1 MKKNKFIISLLVFF
15 LGFNLNLQAEITVA
29 TPSVILTQL
38 ATATSFSSDVP
49 LDQAS
54 INTINETT
62 ATVVNQEEMKIEIE
76 ADAVKLGEKIDQ
88 AEKDVLA
95 GEDVDNEKLLMVL
108 NSAKDDLASRIDLEP
123 TLGTYIYDSG
133 PMVLTQ
139 NTSSNYNQSTGASN
153 MFDQTE
159 GAQQARIVV
168 YIDFKRQVQWGD
180 VTSTV
185 KFSATSRA
193 ASSVDDYNSTSFTN
207 TKIGG
212 SSRIGDEELS
222 LNRQLNTIYKND
234 GTELTAAES
243 YSGVGAVPP
252 IKHDINSLVLA
263 NGDHAPYLDTG
274 VDGNGN
280 PIDGLAVLDREDMQT
295 YISHDTDKASP
306 SIDLVPDIDAGPVNA
321 NAGVNVGA
329 LIVVNNETANTG
341 TLTASFEAATGNNL
355 LGADD
360 TDSAAQILADA
371 NDYAATIIRFDA
383 TKTVEAEIFEGDSS
397 R

>member
-1 MKKNKFIISLLVFF
+1 MKKNKFIIFLLIFF

-54 INTINETT
+54 IDTINETT
-62 ATVVNQEEMKIEIE
+62 ATVVNQEEMKIEVE

-139 NTSSNYNQSTGASN
+139 NTSSNYNQSTGVSN

-193 ASSVDDYNSTSFTN
+193 ASVDDYNSTSFTN

-212 SSRIGDEELS
+212 SSRIGDDELS

-263 NGDHAPYLDTG
+263 NGDHAPYSNA
-274 VDGNGN
+274 DGFA
-280 PIDGLAVLDREDMQT
+280 ILDRVDMQT
-295 YISHDTDKASP
+295 YIGHDTDNASP
-306 SIDLVPDIDAGPVNA
+306 SIDLVPDIEIGPDNA

-329 LIVVNNETANTG
+329 LIVVNNATANTG

>member
-1 MKKNKFIISLLVFF
+1 MKKNKFIIFLLIFF

-54 INTINETT
+54 IDTINETT

-139 NTSSNYNQSTGASN
+139 NTSSNYNQSTDASN

-193 ASSVDDYNSTSFTN
+193 ASVDDYNSTSFTN

-212 SSRIGDEELS
+212 SSRIGDDELS

-263 NGDHAPYLDTG
+263 NGKHAPYLDTG
-274 VDGNGN
+274 VDSNGN

-341 TLTASFEAATGNNL
+341 TLTASFEAATGENF
-355 LGADD
+355 
-360 TDSAAQILADA
+360 SEADA
-371 NDYAATIIRFDA
+371 YAATIIRFDA

>member
-54 INTINETT
+54 IDTINETT
-62 ATVVNQEEMKIEIE
+62 ATVVNQEEMKIEVE

-139 NTSSNYNQSTGASN
+139 NTSSNYNQSTDASN

-263 NGDHAPYLDTG
+263 NGKHAPYLDTG
-274 VDGNGN
+274 VDSNGN

-341 TLTASFEAATGNNL
+341 TLTASFEAATGENF
-355 LGADD
+355 
-360 TDSAAQILADA
+360 SEADA
-371 NDYAATIIRFDA
+371 YAATIIRFDA

>member
-54 INTINETT
+54 IDTINETT
-62 ATVVNQEEMKIEIE
+62 STVVNQEEMKIEIE

-139 NTSSNYNQSTGASN
+139 NTSSNYNQSTGVSN

-193 ASSVDDYNSTSFTN
+193 ASVDDYNSTSFTN

-212 SSRIGDEELS
+212 SSRIGDDELS

-234 GTELTAAES
+234 GTELTVAES

-263 NGDHAPYLDTG
+263 NGDHAPYSNA
-274 VDGNGN
+274 DGFA
-280 PIDGLAVLDREDMQT
+280 ILDRVDMQT
-295 YISHDTDKASP
+295 YIGHDTDNASP
-306 SIDLVPDIDAGPVNA
+306 SIDLVPDIEIGPDNA

-329 LIVVNNETANTG
+329 LIVVNNATANTG

>member
-15 LGFNLNLQAEITVA
+15 LGFNLNSQAEMTIAAPSTVM
-29 TPSVILTQL
+29 TQL

-54 INTINETT
+54 IDTINETT
-62 ATVVNQEEMKIEIE
+62 ATVVNQEEMKIEVE

-133 PMVLTQ
+133 PMILTQ
-139 NTSSNYNQSTGASN
+139 NTSSNYNQSTDASN

-185 KFSATSRA
+185 KFA
-193 ASSVDDYNSTSFTN
+193 ARENVTGYNSTSFTN

-212 SSRIGDEELS
+212 SSRIAGNELS

-234 GTELTAAES
+234 GTELTDAES
-243 YSGVGAVPP
+243 YSGSGAIPP

-263 NGDHAPYLDTG
+263 SGKHAPYLDTG
-274 VDGNGN
+274 FDVDGN

-295 YISHDTDKASP
+295 YISHDTDSASP
-306 SIDLVPDIDAGPVNA
+306 SIDLVPDIDVGPVNA

-329 LIVVNNETANTG
+329 LIVVNSETANTG
-341 TLTASFEAATGNNL
+341 TLTASFEAATGDNF
-355 LGADD
+355 
-360 TDSAAQILADA
+360 SAADT
-371 NDYAATIIRFDA
+371 YAATIIRFDA
-383 TKTVEAEIFEGDSS
+383 TKTVEAKIFEGDSS

>member
-1 MKKNKFIISLLVFF
+1 MKKNKFIIFLLIFF

-54 INTINETT
+54 IDTINETT

-139 NTSSNYNQSTGASN
+139 NTSSNYNQSTDASN

-193 ASSVDDYNSTSFTN
+193 ASVDDYNSTSFTN

-212 SSRIGDEELS
+212 SSRIGDDELS

-263 NGDHAPYLDTG
+263 NGKHAPYLDTG

-341 TLTASFEAATGNNL
+341 TLTASFEAATGENF
-355 LGADD
+355 
-360 TDSAAQILADA
+360 SEADA
-371 NDYAATIIRFDA
+371 YAATIIRFDA

>member
-54 INTINETT
+54 IDTINETT

-139 NTSSNYNQSTGASN
+139 NTSSNYNDSTGASN

-193 ASSVDDYNSTSFTN
+193 ASVDDYNSTSFTN

-212 SSRIGDEELS
+212 SSRIGDDELS

-274 VDGNGN
+274 VDANGK

-341 TLTASFEAATGNNL
+341 TLTASFEAATGENF
-355 LGADD
+355 
-360 TDSAAQILADA
+360 SEADA
-371 NDYAATIIRFDA
+371 YAATIIRFDA

>member
-54 INTINETT
+54 IDTINETT
-62 ATVVNQEEMKIEIE
+62 ATVVNQEEMKIEVE

-139 NTSSNYNQSTGASN
+139 NTSSNYNQSTGVSN

-193 ASSVDDYNSTSFTN
+193 ASVDDYNSTSFTN

-212 SSRIGDEELS
+212 SSRIGDDELS

-234 GTELTAAES
+234 GTELTVAES

-263 NGDHAPYLDTG
+263 NGDHAPYSNA
-274 VDGNGN
+274 DGFA
-280 PIDGLAVLDREDMQT
+280 ILDRVDMQT
-295 YISHDTDKASP
+295 YIGHDTDNASP
-306 SIDLVPDIDAGPVNA
+306 SIDLVPDIEIGPDNA

-329 LIVVNNETANTG
+329 LIVVNNATANTG

>member
-29 TPSVILTQL
+29 TPSVILTQQ

-54 INTINETT
+54 IDTINETT
-62 ATVVNQEEMKIEIE
+62 ATVVNQEEMKIEVE

-139 NTSSNYNQSTGASN
+139 NTSSNYNQSTDASN

-193 ASSVDDYNSTSFTN
+193 ASVDDYNSTSFTN

-212 SSRIGDEELS
+212 SSRIGDDELS

-234 GTELTAAES
+234 GTELTVAES

-263 NGDHAPYLDTG
+263 NGKHAPYLDTG

-341 TLTASFEAATGNNL
+341 TLTASFEAATGENF
-355 LGADD
+355 
-360 TDSAAQILADA
+360 SEADA
-371 NDYAATIIRFDA
+371 YAATIIRFDA

>member
-54 INTINETT
+54 IDTINETT

-193 ASSVDDYNSTSFTN
+193 ASVDDYNSTSFTN

-212 SSRIGDEELS
+212 SSRIGDDELS

-274 VDGNGN
+274 VDSNGN

-341 TLTASFEAATGNNL
+341 TLTASFEAATGGNFDE
-355 LGADD
+355 ADE
-360 TDSAAQILADA
+360 
-371 NDYAATIIRFDA
+371 YAATIIRFDA
-383 TKTVEAEIFEGDSS
+383 TKTVEAKIFEGDSS

>member
-1 MKKNKFIISLLVFF
+1 MKKNKFIIFLLIFF

-54 INTINETT
+54 IDTINETT
-62 ATVVNQEEMKIEIE
+62 ATVVNQEEMKIEVE

-139 NTSSNYNQSTGASN
+139 NTSSNYNQSTDASN

-193 ASSVDDYNSTSFTN
+193 ASVDDYNSTSFTN

-212 SSRIGDEELS
+212 SSRIGDDELS

-263 NGDHAPYLDTG
+263 NGKHAPYLDTG
-274 VDGNGN
+274 VDSNGN

-341 TLTASFEAATGNNL
+341 TLTASFEAATGENF
-355 LGADD
+355 
-360 TDSAAQILADA
+360 SEADA
-371 NDYAATIIRFDA
+371 YAATIIRFDA

>member
-54 INTINETT
+54 IDTINETT

-139 NTSSNYNQSTGASN
+139 NTSSNYNDTTGASN

-185 KFSATSRA
+185 KFA
-193 ASSVDDYNSTSFTN
+193 ARENVTGYNSTSFTN

-274 VDGNGN
+274 FDADGN
-280 PIDGLAVLDREDMQT
+280 PLVDLAILDRVDMQT
-295 YISHDTDKASP
+295 YIGHDTDNGSGP
-306 SIDLVPDIDAGPVNA
+306 DLALVIEDPESGPDKA

-329 LIVVNNETANTG
+329 LIVVNNATANTG

-355 LGADD
+355 LGADLNFED
-360 TDSAAQILADA
+360 TPAEILQEA

-383 TKTVEAEIFEGDSS
+383 TKTVEAKIFEGDSS

>member
-1 MKKNKFIISLLVFF
+1 MKKNKFIIFLLIFF

-54 INTINETT
+54 IDTINETT
-62 ATVVNQEEMKIEIE
+62 ATVVNQEEMKIEVE

-139 NTSSNYNQSTGASN
+139 NTSSNYNQSTGVSN

-193 ASSVDDYNSTSFTN
+193 ASVDDYNSTSFTN

-263 NGDHAPYLDTG
+263 NGDHAPYSNA
-274 VDGNGN
+274 DGFA
-280 PIDGLAVLDREDMQT
+280 ILDRVDMQT
-295 YISHDTDKASP
+295 YIGHDTDNASP
-306 SIDLVPDIDAGPVNA
+306 SIDLVPDIEIGPDNA

-329 LIVVNNETANTG
+329 LIVVNNATANTG
-341 TLTASFEAATGNNL
+341 TLTASFEAATGENF
-355 LGADD
+355 
-360 TDSAAQILADA
+360 SEADA
-371 NDYAATIIRFDA
+371 YAATIIRFDA

>member
-1 MKKNKFIISLLVFF
+1 MKKNKFIIFLLIFF

-54 INTINETT
+54 IDTINETT

-139 NTSSNYNQSTGASN
+139 NTSSNYNQSTDASN

-193 ASSVDDYNSTSFTN
+193 ASVDDYNSTSFTN

-212 SSRIGDEELS
+212 SSRIGDDELS

-234 GTELTAAES
+234 GTELTVAES

-263 NGDHAPYLDTG
+263 NGDHAPYSNA
-274 VDGNGN
+274 DGFA
-280 PIDGLAVLDREDMQT
+280 ILDRVDMQT
-295 YISHDTDKASP
+295 YIGHDTDNASP
-306 SIDLVPDIDAGPVNA
+306 SIDLVPDIEIGPDNA

-329 LIVVNNETANTG
+329 LIVVNNATANTG

>member
-38 ATATSFSSDVP
+38 ATSTSFSSDVP

-54 INTINETT
+54 IDTINETT
-62 ATVVNQEEMKIEIE
+62 ATVVNQEEMKIEVE

-88 AEKDVLA
+88 AEKAVLA
-95 GEDVDNEKLLMVL
+95 GEEVDNEKLLMVL
-108 NSAKDDLASRIDLEP
+108 NSAKDDLTSRLDLEP

-139 NTSSNYNQSTGASN
+139 NTSSNYNQSTDNTN

-193 ASSVDDYNSTSFTN
+193 ASGDYNSTSFTN

-212 SSRIGDEELS
+212 SSRIDAHSLS
-222 LNRQLNTIYKND
+222 LNRQLNTTYKND
-234 GTELTAAES
+234 GTELTVEES
-243 YSGVGAVPP
+243 YSEVGAVPP
-252 IKHDINSLVLA
+252 IKHAINSLVLA
-263 NGDHAPYLDTG
+263 NGKHAPYSDTG
-274 VDGNGN
+274 FDADGN
-280 PIDGLAVLDREDMQT
+280 PINGLAVLDREDMQT
-295 YISHDTDKASP
+295 YISHDTDSASP

-329 LIVVNNETANTG
+329 LIVVNSETANTG
-341 TLTASFEAATGNNL
+341 TLTASFEAATGGNFDA
-355 LGADD
+355 AD
-360 TDSAAQILADA
+360 T
-371 NDYAATIIRFDA
+371 YAATIIRFDA

>member
-49 LDQAS
+49 LDQAN
-54 INTINETT
+54 IDTINETT

-139 NTSSNYNQSTGASN
+139 NTSSNYNQSTDASN

-263 NGDHAPYLDTG
+263 NGDHAPYSNA
-274 VDGNGN
+274 DGFA
-280 PIDGLAVLDREDMQT
+280 ILDREDMQT
-295 YISHDTDKASP
+295 YISHDTDNASP
-306 SIDLVPDIDAGPVNA
+306 SIDLVPDIEIGPDNA

-355 LGADD
+355 LGADLDFED
-360 TDSAAQILADA
+360 TAAQILQEA
-371 NDYAATIIRFDA
+371 NVYAATIIRFDA
-383 TKTVEAEIFEGDSS
+383 TKTVEAKIFEGDSS

>member
-38 ATATSFSSDVP
+38 ATSTSFSSDVP

-54 INTINETT
+54 IDTINETT
-62 ATVVNQEEMKIEIE
+62 ATVVNQEEMKIEVE

-88 AEKDVLA
+88 AEKAVLA

-108 NSAKDDLASRIDLEP
+108 NSAKDDLTSRIDLEP

-133 PMVLTQ
+133 PMVLAQ
-139 NTSSNYNQSTGASN
+139 NTSSNYNQSTDASN
-153 MFDQTE
+153 MFDQTD

-185 KFSATSRA
+185 KFA
-193 ASSVDDYNSTSFTN
+193 ARENVTGYNSTSFTN

-212 SSRIGDEELS
+212 SSRIAGNELS

-243 YSGVGAVPP
+243 YSGIGAEPP
-252 IKHDINSLVLA
+252 IKHAINSLVLA
-263 NGDHAPYLDTG
+263 NGKHAPYSDTG
-274 VDGNGN
+274 FDADGN
-280 PIDGLAVLDREDMQT
+280 PINGLAVLDREDMQT
-295 YISHDTDKASP
+295 YISHDTDSASP

-329 LIVVNNETANTG
+329 LIVVNSETANTG
-341 TLTASFEAATGNNL
+341 TLTASFEAATGDNF
-355 LGADD
+355 
-360 TDSAAQILADA
+360 SAADT
-371 NDYAATIIRFDA
+371 YAATIIRFDA

>member
-1 MKKNKFIISLLVFF
+1 MKKNKFIIFLLIFF

-54 INTINETT
+54 IDTINETT
-62 ATVVNQEEMKIEIE
+62 ATVVNQEEMKIEVE

-139 NTSSNYNQSTGASN
+139 NTSSNYNQSTGVSN

-193 ASSVDDYNSTSFTN
+193 ASVDDYNSTSFTN

-212 SSRIGDEELS
+212 SSRIGDDELS

-234 GTELTAAES
+234 GTELTVAES

-263 NGDHAPYLDTG
+263 NGDHAPYSNA
-274 VDGNGN
+274 DGFA
-280 PIDGLAVLDREDMQT
+280 ILDRVDMQT
-295 YISHDTDKASP
+295 YIGHDTDNASP
-306 SIDLVPDIDAGPVNA
+306 SIDLVPDIEIGPDNA

-329 LIVVNNETANTG
+329 LIVVNNATANTG

>member
-193 ASSVDDYNSTSFTN
+193 ASVDDYNSTSFTN

-212 SSRIGDEELS
+212 SSRIGDDELS

-274 VDGNGN
+274 VDSNGN

-341 TLTASFEAATGNNL
+341 TLTASFEAATGENF
-355 LGADD
+355 DE
-360 TDSAAQILADA
+360 A
-371 NDYAATIIRFDA
+371 NAYATTIIRFDA

>member
-54 INTINETT
+54 IDTINETT
-62 ATVVNQEEMKIEIE
+62 ATVVNQEEMKIEVE

-139 NTSSNYNQSTGASN
+139 NTSSNYNQSTGVSN

-234 GTELTAAES
+234 GTELTVAES
-243 YSGVGAVPP
+243 YSGAGAVPP

-263 NGDHAPYLDTG
+263 NGKHAPYLDTG
-274 VDGNGN
+274 VDSNGN

-341 TLTASFEAATGNNL
+341 TLTASFEAATGENF
-355 LGADD
+355 DE
-360 TDSAAQILADA
+360 A
-371 NDYAATIIRFDA
+371 NVYAATIIRFDA

>member
-54 INTINETT
+54 IDTINETT
-62 ATVVNQEEMKIEIE
+62 ATVVNQEEMKIEVE

-139 NTSSNYNQSTGASN
+139 NTSSNYNQSTDASN

-193 ASSVDDYNSTSFTN
+193 ASVDDYNSTSFTN

-263 NGDHAPYLDTG
+263 NGKHAPYLDTG
-274 VDGNGN
+274 VDSNGN

-341 TLTASFEAATGNNL
+341 TLTASFEAATGENF
-355 LGADD
+355 DE
-360 TDSAAQILADA
+360 A
-371 NDYAATIIRFDA
+371 NEYAATIIRFDA

>member
-54 INTINETT
+54 IDTINETT
-62 ATVVNQEEMKIEIE
+62 ATVVNQEEMKIEVE

-139 NTSSNYNQSTGASN
+139 NTSSNYNQSTGVSN

-193 ASSVDDYNSTSFTN
+193 ASVDDYNSTSFTN

-212 SSRIGDEELS
+212 SSRIGDDELS

-234 GTELTAAES
+234 GTELTVAES

-263 NGDHAPYLDTG
+263 NGKHAPYLDTG

-341 TLTASFEAATGNNL
+341 TLTASFEAATGENF
-355 LGADD
+355 
-360 TDSAAQILADA
+360 SEADA
-371 NDYAATIIRFDA
+371 YAATIIRFDA

>member
-1 MKKNKFIISLLVFF
+1 MKKNKFIIFLLIFF

-54 INTINETT
+54 IDTINETT
-62 ATVVNQEEMKIEIE
+62 ATVVNQEEMKIEVE

-88 AEKDVLA
+88 AEKAVLA

-108 NSAKDDLASRIDLEP
+108 NSAKDDLTSRIDLEP

-133 PMVLTQ
+133 PMVLAQ
-139 NTSSNYNQSTGASN
+139 NTSSNYNQSTDASN
-153 MFDQTE
+153 MFDQTD

-185 KFSATSRA
+185 KFA
-193 ASSVDDYNSTSFTN
+193 ARENVTGYNSTSFTN

-212 SSRIGDEELS
+212 SSRIAGNELS

-243 YSGVGAVPP
+243 YSGIGAEPP
-252 IKHDINSLVLA
+252 IKHAINSLVLA
-263 NGDHAPYLDTG
+263 NGKHAPYSDTG
-274 VDGNGN
+274 FDADGN
-280 PIDGLAVLDREDMQT
+280 PINGLAVLDREDMQT
-295 YISHDTDKASP
+295 YISHDTDSASP

-329 LIVVNNETANTG
+329 LIVVNSETANTG
-341 TLTASFEAATGNNL
+341 TLTASFEAATGGNFDA
-355 LGADD
+355 AD
-360 TDSAAQILADA
+360 T
-371 NDYAATIIRFDA
+371 YAATIIRFDA

>member
-1 MKKNKFIISLLVFF
+1 MKKNKFIIFLLIFF

-54 INTINETT
+54 IDTINETT
-62 ATVVNQEEMKIEIE
+62 ATVVNQEEMKIEVE

-133 PMVLTQ
+133 PMILTQ
-139 NTSSNYNQSTGASN
+139 NTSSNYNQSTDASN

-185 KFSATSRA
+185 KFA
-193 ASSVDDYNSTSFTN
+193 ARENVDGYNSTSFTN

-212 SSRIGDEELS
+212 SSRIGDQELS

-243 YSGVGAVPP
+243 YSGIGAEPP

-263 NGDHAPYLDTG
+263 NGKHAPYLDTG
-274 VDGNGN
+274 FDVDGN

-295 YISHDTDKASP
+295 YISHDTDSASP
-306 SIDLVPDIDAGPVNA
+306 SIDLVPDIDVGPVNA

-341 TLTASFEAATGNNL
+341 TLTASFEAATGENF
-355 LGADD
+355 
-360 TDSAAQILADA
+360 SAADT
-371 NDYAATIIRFDA
+371 YAATIIRFDA

>member
-1 MKKNKFIISLLVFF
+1 MKKNKFIIFLLIFF

-29 TPSVILTQL
+29 TPSLILTQL
-38 ATATSFSSDVP
+38 ATSTSFSSDVP

-54 INTINETT
+54 IDTINETT
-62 ATVVNQEEMKIEIE
+62 ATVVNQEEMKIEVE

-108 NSAKDDLASRIDLEP
+108 NSAKDDLTSRIDLEP

-139 NTSSNYNQSTGASN
+139 NTSSNYNQSTDNTN
-153 MFDQTE
+153 MFDQTD

-185 KFSATSRA
+185 KFA
-193 ASSVDDYNSTSFTN
+193 ARDVDDYNSTSFTN

-212 SSRIGDEELS
+212 SSRIDAESLS

-234 GTELTAAES
+234 GTELTVDES

-252 IKHDINSLVLA
+252 IKHAINSLVLA
-263 NGDHAPYLDTG
+263 NGDHAPYSDLDVNG
-274 VDGNGN
+274 DCCFKKVDR
-280 PIDGLAVLDREDMQT
+280 VDMQT
-295 YISHDTDKASP
+295 YIGHDTDNSSGP
-306 SIDLVPDIDAGPVNA
+306 SLDLVIDPSNPDKA

-329 LIVVNNETANTG
+329 LIVVNNEAANTG

-355 LGADD
+355 LGNSGTDD
-360 TDSAAQILADA
+360 QKLVGA
-371 NDYAATIIRFDA
+371 NTYAATIIRFDA
-383 TKTVEAEIFEGDSS
+383 TKTVEAKIFEGDSS

>member
-38 ATATSFSSDVP
+38 ATSTSFSSDVP

-54 INTINETT
+54 IDTINETT
-62 ATVVNQEEMKIEIE
+62 ATVVNQEEMKIEVE

-108 NSAKDDLASRIDLEP
+108 NSAKDDLTSRIDLEP

-139 NTSSNYNQSTGASN
+139 NTSSNYNQSTDNTN

-193 ASSVDDYNSTSFTN
+193 ASGDYNSTSFTN

-212 SSRIGDEELS
+212 SSRIDAHSLS
-222 LNRQLNTIYKND
+222 LNRQLNTTYKND
-234 GTELTAAES
+234 GTELTVEES
-243 YSGVGAVPP
+243 YSEVGAVPP
-252 IKHDINSLVLA
+252 IKHAINSLVLA
-263 NGDHAPYLDTG
+263 NGDHAPYSDLD
-274 VDGNGN
+274 VDGNCCFKK
-280 PIDGLAVLDREDMQT
+280 LDRVDMQT
-295 YISHDTDKASP
+295 YIGHDTDNSSGP
-306 SIDLVPDIDAGPVNA
+306 SLDLVIDPSNPDKA

-329 LIVVNNETANTG
+329 LIVVNNEAANTG
-341 TLTASFEAATGNNL
+341 TLTASFEAATGDNL
-355 LGADD
+355 LGNSG
-360 TDSAAQILADA
+360 TDAQKLAGA
-371 NDYAATIIRFDA
+371 NTYAATIIRFDA
-383 TKTVEAEIFEGDSS
+383 TKTVEAKIFEGDSS

>member
-1 MKKNKFIISLLVFF
+1 MKKNKFIIFLLIFF

-54 INTINETT
+54 IDTINETT
-62 ATVVNQEEMKIEIE
+62 ATVVNQEEMKIEVE

-88 AEKDVLA
+88 AEKAVLA
-95 GEDVDNEKLLMVL
+95 GEEVDNEKLLMVL
-108 NSAKDDLASRIDLEP
+108 NSAKDDLTSRLDLEP

-139 NTSSNYNQSTGASN
+139 NTSSNYNQSTDASN
-153 MFDQTE
+153 MFDQTD

-185 KFSATSRA
+185 KFA
-193 ASSVDDYNSTSFTN
+193 ARENVTGYNSTSFTN

-212 SSRIGDEELS
+212 SSRIAGNELS

-243 YSGVGAVPP
+243 YSGIGAEPP
-252 IKHDINSLVLA
+252 IKHAINSLVLA
-263 NGDHAPYLDTG
+263 NGKHAPYSDTG
-274 VDGNGN
+274 FDADGN
-280 PIDGLAVLDREDMQT
+280 PINGLAVLDREDMQT
-295 YISHDTDKASP
+295 YISHDTDSASP

-329 LIVVNNETANTG
+329 LIVVNSETANTG
-341 TLTASFEAATGNNL
+341 TLTASFEAATGGNFDA
-355 LGADD
+355 AD
-360 TDSAAQILADA
+360 T
-371 NDYAATIIRFDA
+371 YAATIIRFDA

>member
-1 MKKNKFIISLLVFF
+1 MKKNKFIIFLLIFF

-54 INTINETT
+54 IDTINETT
-62 ATVVNQEEMKIEIE
+62 ATVVNQEEMKIEVE

-139 NTSSNYNQSTGASN
+139 NTSSNYNQSTDASN
-153 MFDQTE
+153 MFDQTD

-185 KFSATSRA
+185 KFA
-193 ASSVDDYNSTSFTN
+193 ARENVTGYNSTSFTN

-212 SSRIGDEELS
+212 SSRIADNELS

-234 GTELTAAES
+234 GTELTDAES
-243 YSGVGAVPP
+243 YSGSGAIPP

-263 NGDHAPYLDTG
+263 NGKHAPYLDTG
-274 VDGNGN
+274 FDVDGN

-295 YISHDTDKASP
+295 YISHDTDSASP
-306 SIDLVPDIDAGPVNA
+306 SIDLVPDIDVGPVNA

-341 TLTASFEAATGNNL
+341 TLTASFEAATGENF
-355 LGADD
+355 
-360 TDSAAQILADA
+360 SAADT
-371 NDYAATIIRFDA
+371 YAATIIRFDA

>member
-54 INTINETT
+54 IDTINETT

-108 NSAKDDLASRIDLEP
+108 NSAKDDLAGRLDLEP

-185 KFSATSRA
+185 KFA
-193 ASSVDDYNSTSFTN
+193 ARENVTGYNSTSFTN

-274 VDGNGN
+274 VDSNGN

-341 TLTASFEAATGNNL
+341 TLTASFEAATGGNF
-355 LGADD
+355 DE
-360 TDSAAQILADA
+360 A
-371 NDYAATIIRFDA
+371 NEYAATIIRFDA
-383 TKTVEAEIFEGDSS
+383 TKTVEAKIFEGDSS

>member
-1 MKKNKFIISLLVFF
+1 MKKNKFIIFLLIFF

-54 INTINETT
+54 IDTINETT
-62 ATVVNQEEMKIEIE
+62 ATVVNQEEMKIEVE

-139 NTSSNYNQSTGASN
+139 NTSSNYNQSTDASN
-153 MFDQTE
+153 MFDQTD

-185 KFSATSRA
+185 KFA
-193 ASSVDDYNSTSFTN
+193 ARENVTGYNSTSFTN

-212 SSRIGDEELS
+212 SSRIAGNELS

-243 YSGVGAVPP
+243 YSGIGAEPP
-252 IKHDINSLVLA
+252 IKHAINSLVLA
-263 NGDHAPYLDTG
+263 NGKHAPYSDTG
-274 VDGNGN
+274 FDADGN
-280 PIDGLAVLDREDMQT
+280 PINGLAVLDREDMQT
-295 YISHDTDKASP
+295 YISHDTDSASP

-329 LIVVNNETANTG
+329 LIVVNSETANTG
-341 TLTASFEAATGNNL
+341 TLTASFEAATGGNFDA
-355 LGADD
+355 AD
-360 TDSAAQILADA
+360 T
-371 NDYAATIIRFDA
+371 YAATIIRFDA

>member
-54 INTINETT
+54 IDTINETT
-62 ATVVNQEEMKIEIE
+62 ATVVNQEEMKIEVE

-139 NTSSNYNQSTGASN
+139 NTSSNYNQSTDASN

-193 ASSVDDYNSTSFTN
+193 ASVDDYNSTSFTN

-212 SSRIGDEELS
+212 SSRIGDDELS

-263 NGDHAPYLDTG
+263 NGKHAPYLDTG
-274 VDGNGN
+274 VDSNGN

-341 TLTASFEAATGNNL
+341 TLTASFEAATGENF
-355 LGADD
+355 
-360 TDSAAQILADA
+360 SEADA
-371 NDYAATIIRFDA
+371 YAATIIRFDA

>member
-49 LDQAS
+49 LDQAN
-54 INTINETT
+54 IDTINETT

-193 ASSVDDYNSTSFTN
+193 ASVDDYNSTSFTN

-212 SSRIGDEELS
+212 SSRIGDDELS

-263 NGDHAPYLDTG
+263 NGDHAPYSDTG
-274 VDGNGN
+274 VDSNGN

-341 TLTASFEAATGNNL
+341 TLTASFEAATGGNF
-355 LGADD
+355 DE
-360 TDSAAQILADA
+360 A
-371 NDYAATIIRFDA
+371 NEYAATIIRFDA

>member
-54 INTINETT
+54 IDTINETT

-139 NTSSNYNQSTGASN
+139 NTSSNYNQSTGVSN

-193 ASSVDDYNSTSFTN
+193 ASVDDYNSTSFTN

-212 SSRIGDEELS
+212 SSRIGDDELS

-234 GTELTAAES
+234 GTELTVAES

-263 NGDHAPYLDTG
+263 NGDHAPYSNA
-274 VDGNGN
+274 DGFA
-280 PIDGLAVLDREDMQT
+280 ILDRVDMQT
-295 YISHDTDKASP
+295 YIGHDTDNASP
-306 SIDLVPDIDAGPVNA
+306 SIDLVPDIEIGPDNA

-329 LIVVNNETANTG
+329 LIVVNNATANTG

>member
-1 MKKNKFIISLLVFF
+1 MKKNKFIIFLLIFF

-54 INTINETT
+54 IDTINETT
-62 ATVVNQEEMKIEIE
+62 ATVVNQEEMKIEVE

-139 NTSSNYNQSTGASN
+139 NTSSNYNQSTDASN

-193 ASSVDDYNSTSFTN
+193 ASVDDYNSTSFTN

-212 SSRIGDEELS
+212 SSRIGDDELS

-243 YSGVGAVPP
+243 YSGAGAVPP

-274 VDGNGN
+274 VDSNGN

-341 TLTASFEAATGNNL
+341 TLTASFEAATGENF
-355 LGADD
+355 
-360 TDSAAQILADA
+360 SEADA
-371 NDYAATIIRFDA
+371 YAATIIRFDA

>member
-1 MKKNKFIISLLVFF
+1 MKKNKFIIFLLIFF

-54 INTINETT
+54 IDTINETT

-139 NTSSNYNQSTGASN
+139 NTSSNYNQSTGVSN

-193 ASSVDDYNSTSFTN
+193 ASVDDYNSTSFTN

-212 SSRIGDEELS
+212 SSRIGDDELS

-234 GTELTAAES
+234 GTELTVAES

-263 NGDHAPYLDTG
+263 NGDHAPYSNA
-274 VDGNGN
+274 DGFA
-280 PIDGLAVLDREDMQT
+280 ILDRVDMQT
-295 YISHDTDKASP
+295 YIGHDTDNASP
-306 SIDLVPDIDAGPVNA
+306 SIDLVPDIEIGPDNA

-329 LIVVNNETANTG
+329 LIVVNNATANTG

>member
-1 MKKNKFIISLLVFF
+1 
-15 LGFNLNLQAEITVA
+15 
-29 TPSVILTQL
+29 
-38 ATATSFSSDVP
+38 
-49 LDQAS
+49 
-54 INTINETT
+54 
-62 ATVVNQEEMKIEIE
+62 
-76 ADAVKLGEKIDQ
+76 
-88 AEKDVLA
+88 
-95 GEDVDNEKLLMVL
+95 MVL
-108 NSAKDDLASRIDLEP
+108 NSAKDDLAGRLDLEP

-139 NTSSNYNQSTGASN
+139 NTSSNYNQSTDASN

-193 ASSVDDYNSTSFTN
+193 ASVDDYNSTSFTN

-212 SSRIGDEELS
+212 SSRIGDDELS

-243 YSGVGAVPP
+243 YSSVGAVPP

-263 NGDHAPYLDTG
+263 NGKHAPYSDTG

-329 LIVVNNETANTG
+329 LIVVNNATANTG
-341 TLTASFEAATGNNL
+341 TLTASFEAATGENF
-355 LGADD
+355 
-360 TDSAAQILADA
+360 SEADA
-371 NDYAATIIRFDA
+371 YAATIIRFDA

>member
-54 INTINETT
+54 IDTINETT
-62 ATVVNQEEMKIEIE
+62 ATVVNQEEMKIEVE

-139 NTSSNYNQSTGASN
+139 NTSSNYNQSTDASN

-193 ASSVDDYNSTSFTN
+193 ASVDDYNSTSFTN

-212 SSRIGDEELS
+212 SSRIGDDELS

-263 NGDHAPYLDTG
+263 NGKHAPYLDTG

-341 TLTASFEAATGNNL
+341 TLTASFEAATGENF
-355 LGADD
+355 
-360 TDSAAQILADA
+360 SEADA
-371 NDYAATIIRFDA
+371 YAATIIRFDA

>member
-139 NTSSNYNQSTGASN
+139 NTSSNYNQSTDASN

-193 ASSVDDYNSTSFTN
+193 ASVDDYNSTSFTN

-234 GTELTAAES
+234 GTELTVAES

-263 NGDHAPYLDTG
+263 NGDHAPYSNA
-274 VDGNGN
+274 DGFA
-280 PIDGLAVLDREDMQT
+280 ILDRVDMQT
-295 YISHDTDKASP
+295 YIGHDTDNASP

-341 TLTASFEAATGNNL
+341 TLTASFEAATGENF
-355 LGADD
+355 DE
-360 TDSAAQILADA
+360 A
-371 NDYAATIIRFDA
+371 NVYAATIIRFDA